1 MAMERNR
8 RPQNRKS
15 GPEDETEKDGN
26 VASAEAAEAEPSTP
40 SEKVDFSD
48 IEKHNIVSVGG
59 KRKKILKYMGQRENS
74 WLVFRN

>member
-1 MAMERNR
+1 MERIR

-15 GPEDETEKDGN
+15 GHEDETEKDGIVASAETEKDGN
-26 VASAEAAEAEPSTP
+26 VASAEAEPSTTP

-59 KRKKILKYMGQRENS
+59 IGKN
-74 WLVFRN
+74 